1 MQGFSFGGAGR
12 WTQSFTAGGQN
23 APVTWC
29 KGNGE
34 SRLCGSSC
42 TKSPPAARQNAPETW
57 CKGNGKSRL
66 CGCSCT
72 KSSPVARQNA
82 PKTWCKG
89 NGKSRLCGCSCTKSS
104 PAARQNAPE
113 TWCKGNGESR
123 LCGSSCTKSSPPA
136 AEFLHPRPA
145 TRHIKTVPAMNPFI
159 ADTTKHHFLFQLVRV
174 NCSAP
179 GHWAGAT
186 PHPAPTSGRFCP
198 LPVPSGR

>member
-12 WTQSFTAGGQN
+12 RTKSFTAGGQN

-72 KSSPVARQNA
+72 KSSP
-82 PKTWCKG
+82 
-89 NGKSRLCGCSCTKSS
+89 
-104 PAARQNAPE
+104 AARQNAPE

-123 LCGSSCTKSSPPA
+123 LCGCSCTKSSPPA
-136 AEFLHPRPA
+136 VEFLPPPS
-145 TRHIKTVPAMNPFI
+145 RHIKTVPAMNPFI
-159 ADTTKHHFLFQLVRV
+159 ADTTTHHFLFQLF
-174 NCSAP
+174 
-179 GHWAGAT
+179 GAR
-186 PHPAPTSGRFCP
+186 PRGAHLFPIPRPAPTSGRFCP